1 MSHIFSAKALT
12 KGMCAQPVH
21 VMYVIVILSCLY
33 IHYVLQGSGKVIVS
47 MDAIFGLPRKKAAGG
62 SVRQPLHGDLFFEDQ
77 SQIDEYLNNAT
88 RAKSVSKV
96 CHTIHCM
103 LKIDHNWF

>member
-1 MSHIFSAKALT
+1 M
-12 KGMCAQPVH
+12 
-21 VMYVIVILSCLY
+21 
-33 IHYVLQGSGKVIVS
+33 IVS

-77 SQIDEYLNNAT
+77 SQIDEYVNNAA

-96 CHTIHCM
+96 CHTIVC
-103 LKIDHNWF
+103 